1 MGSPKSNVESGLPLL
16 INWHMNIW
24 HIHTSGYIWVNL
36 QPAVH
41 DFESKLHRIPD
52 PSSPRVGPPSS
63 ICLWVC
69 SGPSRHLYSTHPGA
83 KQREKG
89 CCPDAAG
96 LSDCYQWE
104 SPKYWFF
111 SMWRWFVEA
120 IYGDDWG
127 MVSACLFTT
136 WKKRLLNT
144 DCWSCS
150 LWWCLKIVVICWFL
164 PTKPRISL
172 IFRQTNIQQILTSE
186 AFPSEYPSFFYLYI
200 YINNSNKIKIINT

>member
-1 MGSPKSNVESGLPLL
+1 MSHIRLWTNMLFWLFWGYHQFQTRPFDWIGLPSSTFALFCRTSTWVVCLLPLL

-24 HIHTSGYIWVNL
+24 HIPTSGYIWVNL

-104 SPKYWFF
+104 SPK
-111 SMWRWFVEA
+111 
-120 IYGDDWG
+120 
-127 MVSACLFTT
+127 
-136 WKKRLLNT
+136 
-144 DCWSCS
+144 
-150 LWWCLKIVVICWFL
+150 
-164 PTKPRISL
+164 
-172 IFRQTNIQQILTSE
+172 
-186 AFPSEYPSFFYLYI
+186 
-200 YINNSNKIKIINT
+200 